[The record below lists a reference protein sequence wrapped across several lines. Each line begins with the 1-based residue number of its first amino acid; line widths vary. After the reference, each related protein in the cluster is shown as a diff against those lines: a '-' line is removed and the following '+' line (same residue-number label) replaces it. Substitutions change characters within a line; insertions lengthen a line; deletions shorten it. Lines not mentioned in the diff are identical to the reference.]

1 MALQHR
7 VTSRFSPLIDA
18 LNTIHFEKRDADV
31 KDVQDLFLRPNV
43 ILFMLLLANVLV
55 YFNRFLHFLQIHS
68 LVYLTIYGKLAKL
81 TNNLKLAKQRRV
93 LLQTTWEKVLRDHK
107 GKVGTFM
114 VDPST

>member
-18 LNTIHFEKRDADV
+18 LDTIHFEKRDADV

-43 ILFMLLLANVLV
+43 ILFMLLLVNVLV

-81 TNNLKLAKQRRV
+81 TNNLKLAKQKRV
-93 LLQTTWEKVLRDHK
+93 LLQTTWERVLGDHK